1 LSAGDFVIAFD
12 VSAQALAKCEAERWA
27 AHCGAVLSVAGDVS
41 NVADI
46 RRLVDEALSVR
57 GQIDV
62 LINNAGITGSHAAT
76 DVHSTSWMNST
87 A

>member
-1 LSAGDFVIAFD
+1 
-12 VSAQALAKCEAERWA
+12 
-27 AHCGAVLSVAGDVS
+27 VAGDVS

-76 DVHSTSWMNST
+76 MSTRTSVDEFGPRDGSQRGAASFWAVTPFCLTCSSDEPVSS
-87 A
+87 